1 MLRKKW
7 FWIVVVLIVIGGGV
21 AASFARRGDPGITV
35 TVETIQ
41 KRDLDAIV
49 SASGK
54 IDPKKTVNISAQT
67 MGRVTRLAVKEGDRV
82 HAGQFLLQI
91 DPVNAEA
98 AVRRDVAAVAGAR
111 TALEQSRVGLQSAR
125 AQLDVA
131 RQALKRQTELTAA
144 GLTTRESLE
153 RAQADVE
160 IRESDLKAREQ
171 EIKNRETQLNQQ
183 EAGLSS
189 SQHQLAQVRFEAP
202 FDGIVTRR
210 NIEEGENVMV
220 GTMNNAGTVLLTV
233 ADMSVIEAEVE
244 VDETDIPFVQL
255 GQPAKIMIDAIA
267 DQTFTGKVTEIGNSP
282 IQTAGSGT
290 TRTATN
296 FKVTVTIE
304 GQIPEVRPGFT
315 CTAEITTA
323 TRKQALSV
331 PIQAMTVRELL
342 YDLAVRV
349 VEQLPHRQALSV
361 PIQAMTVRELLYDA
375 DGKVVHEPRPPRQGF
390 RFGPAQPAPASAPA
404 ELQPGQKREEKE
416 GVFLMKDG
424 KATFAIVKTGIA
436 GERYLEVTTGLK
448 EGDLVITGPFESV
461 RGMYEGDIVKTA
473 PKPGATSK

>member
-7 FWIVVVLIVIGGGV
+7 FWIVVVLIVIAGG
-21 AASFARRGDPGITV
+21 AAAAFARRGDKGVTV

-41 KRDLDAIV
+41 KRDLEAIV

-67 MGRVTRLAVKEGDRV
+67 MGRVTQLAVKEGDRV
-82 HAGQFLLQI
+82 RAGQFLLQI

-98 AVRRDVAAVAGAR
+98 AVRRDIAAVAGAR

-125 AQLDVA
+125 AQLDLA

-160 IRESDLKAREQ
+160 IRESDLNAREQ

-183 EAGLSS
+183 EAGLSA
-189 SQHQLAQVRFEAP
+189 SQHTLTQVRFEAP

-255 GQPAKIMIDAIA
+255 GQIAKVEIDAIA
-267 DQTFTGKVTEIGNSP
+267 DKTFTGHVTEIGNSP
-282 IQTAGSGT
+282 IQVAGAGT

-296 FKVTVTIE
+296 FKVTITID

-315 CTAEITTA
+315 ATAEITTA
-323 TRKQALSV
+323 TKKQAVSV
-331 PIQAMTVRELL
+331 PIQSMTVRELL
-342 YDLAVRV
+342 YD
-349 VEQLPHRQALSV
+349 EG
-361 PIQAMTVRELLYDA
+361 
-375 DGKVVHEPRPPRQGF
+375 GKVIHETRPPRSGF
-390 RFGPAQPAPASAPA
+390 SFGPPGSPAATPPAPR
-404 ELQPGQKREEKE
+404 ELKPGQKREEVE
-416 GVFLMKDG
+416 GVFLMRDG
-424 KATFAIVKTGIA
+424 KASFVIVRTGIA
-436 GERYLEVTTGLK
+436 GERYLEVLEGLK
-448 EGDLVITGPFESV
+448 EGDQVITGPFESV
-461 RGMYEGDIVKTA
+461 RGMYEGDLVKIA
-473 PKPGATSK
+473 PAPGARR

>member
-7 FWIVVVLIVIGGGV
+7 FWIVVVLIVIAGG
-21 AASFARRGDPGITV
+21 AAAAFARRGDKGVTV

-41 KRDLDAIV
+41 KRDLEAIV

-67 MGRVTRLAVKEGDRV
+67 MGRVTQLAVKEGDRV
-82 HAGQFLLQI
+82 RAGQFLLQI

-98 AVRRDVAAVAGAR
+98 AVRRDIAAVAGAR
-111 TALEQSRVGLQSAR
+111 TSLEQSRVGLQSAR

-153 RAQADVE
+153 RAQAEVE
-160 IRESDLKAREQ
+160 IRESDLNAREQ

-183 EAGLSS
+183 EAGLSA
-189 SQHQLAQVRFEAP
+189 SQHTLTQVRFEAP

-255 GQPAKIMIDAIA
+255 GQIAKVEIDAIA
-267 DQTFTGKVTEIGNSP
+267 DKTFTGHVTEIGNSP
-282 IQTAGSGT
+282 IQVAGAGT

-296 FKVTVTIE
+296 FKVTITID

-315 CTAEITTA
+315 CHGGDHDGDEEAGRVGADPVDDGARAALRRGRQGDSRDRGRRARDSSFGPPGSPGGHAGGAAGAQARAEA
-323 TRKQALSV
+323 RRSRRRLPDARRQGVVRDRQDRHCRRALSRG
-331 PIQAMTVRELL
+331 AR
-342 YDLAVRV
+342 R
-349 VEQLPHRQALSV
+349 
-361 PIQAMTVRELLYDA
+361 
-375 DGKVVHEPRPPRQGF
+375 
-390 RFGPAQPAPASAPA
+390 AS
-404 ELQPGQKREEKE
+404 R
-416 GVFLMKDG
+416 
-424 KATFAIVKTGIA
+424 KAI
-436 GERYLEVTTGLK
+436 R
-448 EGDLVITGPFESV
+448 
-461 RGMYEGDIVKTA
+461 
-473 PKPGATSK
+473 

>member
-1 MLRKKW
+1 VLRKKW
-7 FWIVVVLIVIGGGV
+7 FWVVVVLLIIGGGA
-21 AASFARRGDPGITV
+21 AASFARRGDTGITV
-35 TVETIQ
+35 TVESIQ
-41 KRDLDAIV
+41 KRDLEAIV

-54 IDPKKTVNISAQT
+54 IEPQKTVNISAQT
-67 MGRVTRLAVKEGDRV
+67 MGRVTRLGVKEGDRV
-82 HAGQFLLQI
+82 TAGQFLLQI

-98 AVRRDVAAVAGAR
+98 SVRRDVAAVAGAA
-111 TALEQSRVGLQSAR
+111 TALEQSRTGLQSAR
-125 AQLDVA
+125 ANLEVA
-131 RQALKRQTELTAA
+131 RQNLKRQQDLWSA
-144 GLTTRESLE
+144 GLTTRETLE
-153 RAQADVE
+153 RTQADVE
-160 IRESDLKAREQ
+160 VRESDLKGREQ

-183 EAGLSS
+183 QAGLVS
-189 SQHQLAQVRFEAP
+189 SQHALAQVRFESP

-267 DQTFTGKVTEIGNSP
+267 DKVFTGKVTEIGNSP

-323 TRKQALSV
+323 TKQQVLSV
-331 PIQAMTVRELL
+331 PIQAL
-342 YDLAVRV
+342 
-349 VEQLPHRQALSV
+349 
-361 PIQAMTVRELLYDA
+361 TVRELLYDA
-375 DGKVVHEPRPPRQGF
+375 QGNIVHDKRPPRTGF
-390 RFGPAQPAPASAPA
+390 RFGPQQPAVVATVPA
-404 ELQPGQKREEKE
+404 ELKPGEKREEVE
-416 GVFLMKDG
+416 GVFLMRDG
-424 KATFAIVKTGIA
+424 KSAFTTVKTGIA
-436 GERYLEVTTGLK
+436 GERYLEVTSGLK
-448 EGDLVITGPFESV
+448 EGDQVITGPFDSV
-461 RGMYEGDIVKTA
+461 RGMYDGDLVKTA
-473 PKPGATSK
+473 PKPGSPPK